1 AAQKIKRYTENN
13 EEYFHCIVIELKKP
27 SIKLGDEELAQIK
40 LYKNIISATD
50 EFKDDNTKWDFI
62 LVGNDMSNSNITA
75 ANLSSDLE
83 TNKIHGEFGLVQ
95 KTTNMKIYVKTWKQI
110 LNEYDLRYNDLIDK
124 LKLKE
129 LEIAEDM
136 GPDELTAKI
145 LEKTARLPTS
155 IQA

>member
-1 AAQKIKRYTENN
+1 
-13 EEYFHCIVIELKKP
+13 
-27 SIKLGDEELAQIK
+27 
-40 LYKNIISATD
+40 TD
-50 EFKDDNTKWDFI
+50 EFKDENTKWDFI
-62 LVGNDMSNSNITA
+62 LVGNDISNSKITA

-145 LEKTARLPTS
+145 VEKTAVLPSS